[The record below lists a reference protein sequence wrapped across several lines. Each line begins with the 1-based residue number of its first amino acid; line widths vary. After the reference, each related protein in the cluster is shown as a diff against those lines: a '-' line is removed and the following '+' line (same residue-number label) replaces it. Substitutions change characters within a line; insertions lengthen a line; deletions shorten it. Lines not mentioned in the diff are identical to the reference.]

1 MPWCRSMSPVWARS
15 WYRPAPLSGAERR
28 AVRLR
33 RLLAL
38 QSEAHRLDDYT
49 AAEAFEQEIRFSLP
63 LPL

>member
-1 MPWCRSMSPVWARS
+1 MPWCSSIRPAWARS

-28 AVRLR
+28 ALRLR
-33 RLLAL
+33 RLLSL

-63 LPL
+63 L

>member
-1 MPWCRSMSPVWARS
+1 MPWCSSMRPVWVHS
-15 WYRPAPLSGAERR
+15 WYRPAPLSVVERC
-28 AVRLR
+28 ASRLR

-49 AAEAFEQEIRFSLP
+49 AAEAFEQEIRFRLP